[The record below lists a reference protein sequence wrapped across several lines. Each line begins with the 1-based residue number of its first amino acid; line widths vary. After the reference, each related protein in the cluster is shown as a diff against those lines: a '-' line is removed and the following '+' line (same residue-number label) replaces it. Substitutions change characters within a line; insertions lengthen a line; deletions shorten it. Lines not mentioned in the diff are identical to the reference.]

1 MGKGGDILK
10 TMNNDKLYQHIC
22 VKYPHIQY
30 KDNEDLNLNNIYV
43 NMLREM
49 WEDKDRY
56 PSVKVISDKIKI
68 SERQIYRLAQ
78 SNGLGMRMYKS
89 RK

>member
-1 MGKGGDILK
+1 
-10 TMNNDKLYQHIC
+10 MNNEKLYKHIC
-22 VKYPHIQY
+22 VKYPHIEY
-30 KDNEDLNLNNIYV
+30 KENEDLNLNNIYV

-49 WEDKDRY
+49 WEDKNKY

-78 SNGLGMRMYKS
+78 KNGLGTRIYNQK
-89 RK
+89 

>member
-1 MGKGGDILK
+1 
-10 TMNNDKLYQHIC
+10 MNNEKLYQHIC
-22 VKYPHIQY
+22 RKYPQIEY
-30 KDNEDLNLNNIYV
+30 NGEDLNLNNIYI

-78 SNGLGMRMYKS
+78 KNGLGMRMYKS

>member
-1 MGKGGDILK
+1 
-10 TMNNDKLYQHIC
+10 MNNEKLYQHIC
-22 VKYPHIQY
+22 RKYPHIEY
-30 KDNEDLNLNNIYV
+30 NGEDLNLNNIYV

-49 WEDKDRY
+49 WEDKDKY

-78 SNGLGMRMYKS
+78 KNGLGMRIYKS
-89 RK
+89 R

>member
-1 MGKGGDILK
+1 
-10 TMNNDKLYQHIC
+10 MNNDKLYQHIC
-22 VKYPHIQY
+22 NKYPHIEY

-78 SNGLGMRMYKS
+78 TNGLGMRMYKP
-89 RK
+89 RQNK

>member
-1 MGKGGDILK
+1 
-10 TMNNDKLYQHIC
+10 MNNDKLYNHIC
-22 VKYPHIQY
+22 RKYPHIEY
-30 KDNEDLNLNNIYV
+30 KENEDLNLNNIYV

-49 WEDKDRY
+49 WEDKNKY

-78 SNGLGMRMYKS
+78 RNGLGTRIYNQNK
-89 RK
+89 

>member
-1 MGKGGDILK
+1 
-10 TMNNDKLYQHIC
+10 MNNEKLYQHIC
-22 VKYPHIQY
+22 RKYPQIEY
-30 KDNEDLNLNNIYV
+30 NGEDLNLNNIYI

-49 WEDKDRY
+49 WEDKDKY
-56 PSVKVISDKIKI
+56 PNVKVISDKIKI

>member
-1 MGKGGDILK
+1 M
-10 TMNNDKLYQHIC
+10 TTNQLYNHIC
-22 VKYPHIQY
+22 KKYPEIEY
-30 KDNEDLNLNNIYV
+30 NGEDLNLNNIYV

-78 SNGLGMRMYKS
+78 KNGLGMRIYKS
-89 RK
+89 R

>member
-1 MGKGGDILK
+1 MG
-10 TMNNDKLYQHIC
+10 TNQLYEHIC
-22 VKYPHIQY
+22 KKYPEIEY
-30 KDNEDLNLNNIYV
+30 NGEDLNLNNIYI

-56 PSVKVISDKIKI
+56 PNVKVISDKIKI

>member
-1 MGKGGDILK
+1 
-10 TMNNDKLYQHIC
+10 MNNEKLYQHIC
-22 VKYPHIQY
+22 RKYPQIEY
-30 KDNEDLNLNNIYV
+30 NGEDLNLNNIYI

-56 PSVKVISDKIKI
+56 PNVKVISDKIKI

-78 SNGLGMRMYKS
+78 KNGLGMRIYKP
-89 RK
+89 R